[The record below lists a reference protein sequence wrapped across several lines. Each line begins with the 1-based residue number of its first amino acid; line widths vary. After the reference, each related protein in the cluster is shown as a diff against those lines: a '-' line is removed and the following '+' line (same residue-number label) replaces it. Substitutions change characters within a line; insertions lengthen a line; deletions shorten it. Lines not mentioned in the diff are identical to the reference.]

1 MTTDFVPSEIGVS
14 LTRKDKQNMTNAA
27 RTIKL
32 LIHKEKVPIHCVFV
46 IEISRNTYSLL
57 TT

>member
-14 LTRKDKQNMTNAA
+14 LTRKDKKNMTNAA
-27 RTIKL
+27 WTIKL
-32 LIHKEKVPIHCVFV
+32 SIYKEKVPIHCVFV
-46 IEISRNTYSLL
+46 IDRSGNTYSLL